1 MLSPPDASFRA
12 HYQSLVSSGA
22 IEPDAAQE
30 QAAEAFADLEARLC
44 GYTRA
49 GKQSLLG
56 RLFPDKNGAPPRGLC
71 VHGEVGRAK
80 TMRMDMF
87 FQQSLV
93 VHKRRAHFHE
103 FMAEVHERIYGF
115 RQNIARGE
123 IADGDVIALTAAS
136 IFDQAWLLCF
146 DEFHVTDI
154 ADAMILGRLF
164 SKLFELGTV
173 VVATSNVAPEDLYKG
188 GLNRALFLPFIA
200 QISDH
205 MDVLRLDARTDFR
218 LEKLVGVKMWLVPA
232 DAQAEAALDKAW
244 ARMTGNA
251 RGKPRDI
258 SIKGRILHVPCAAD
272 GVARFSFSDL
282 CEKPLAASDYLR
294 LAHDYHTIMID
305 RIPVMDYPERN
316 AAKRFI
322 ALIDTLYDNA
332 VKLMASAEADPPSLY
347 VATEGHEANEFKR
360 TSSRLIEM
368 SSESYLALPHGHKD
382 SAASGPTPGLDEP
395 KSTSF

>member
-1 MLSPPDASFRA
+1 MLSPPPASFRA
-12 HYQSLVSSGA
+12 HYQAHVSSGA
-22 IEPDAAQE
+22 IEPDAAQAK
-30 QAAEAFADLEARLC
+30 AAEALADLEERLAS
-44 GYTRA
+44 YKPLR
-49 GKQSLLG
+49 KQGLLG
-56 RLFPDKNGAPPRGLC
+56 RLFADRDEAPPRGLYI
-71 VHGEVGRAK
+71 HGEVGRGK
-80 TMRMDMF
+80 TMLMDMF

-123 IADGDVIALTAAS
+123 IADGDVMALTAAS
-136 IFDQAWLLCF
+136 IFDEAWLLCF

-164 SKLFELGTV
+164 AKLFELGTV
-173 VVATSNVAPEDLYKG
+173 VVATSNVAPEDLYQG

-205 MDVLRLDARTDFR
+205 MDVLRLEARTDFR
-218 LEKLVGVKMWLVPA
+218 LEKLAGVKMWLVPA
-232 DAQAEAALDKAW
+232 DRSADAALDKAW
-244 ARMTGNA
+244 ARMTGRA
-251 RGKPRDI
+251 PCKPRDI
-258 SIKGRILHVPCAAD
+258 SIKGRILHVPCSAN
-272 GVARFSFSDL
+272 GVARFSFADI

-305 RIPVMDYPERN
+305 RIPVMDYAERN

-332 VKLMASAEADPPSLY
+332 VKLMASAEADPLSLY
-347 VATEGHEANEFKR
+347 VASEGHEANEFKR

-368 SSESYLALPHGHKD
+368 SSESYLALPHGYKD
-382 SAASGPTPGLDEP
+382 SAASGSSTGLVE
-395 KSTSF
+395 T

>member
-1 MLSPPDASFRA
+1 MPPPASASFRD
-12 HYQSLVSSGA
+12 HYQALVSSGA
-22 IEPDAAQE
+22 IEPDPAQ
-30 QAAEAFADLEARLC
+30 ASAVEAFANLEQRLA
-44 GYTRA
+44 GYKPVR
-49 GKQSLLG
+49 KQGLLG
-56 RLFPDKNGAPPRGLC
+56 RLFADKDEPPPRGLYI
-71 VHGEVGRAK
+71 HGEVGRGK
-80 TMRMDMF
+80 TMLMDLF
-87 FQQSLV
+87 FQQSPV
-93 VHKRRAHFHE
+93 EHKRRAHFHE
-103 FMAEVHERIYGF
+103 FMAEVHERVHGF

-123 IADGDVIALTAAS
+123 IADGDVIALTAAA

-154 ADAMILGRLF
+154 TDAMILGRLF

-218 LEKLVGVKMWLVPA
+218 LEKLAGVKMWLVPA
-232 DAQAEAALDKAW
+232 DASAAAALDKAW
-244 ARMTGNA
+244 ARMTGSA
-251 RGKPRDI
+251 PCQPREI
-258 SIKGRILHVPCAAD
+258 PIKGRLLQVPCSAH
-272 GVARFSFSDL
+272 GVARFSFADI

-294 LAHDYHTIMID
+294 LAHDYHTLLID
-305 RIPVMDYPERN
+305 RIPVMDYAERN

-332 VKLMASAEADPPSLY
+332 VKLMASAEADPLSLY
-347 VATEGHEANEFKR
+347 RASEGVEANEFKR

-368 SSESYLALPHGHKD
+368 SSESYLALPHGRKD
-382 SAASGPTPGLDEP
+382 STASGSSTGLVE
-395 KSTSF
+395 T